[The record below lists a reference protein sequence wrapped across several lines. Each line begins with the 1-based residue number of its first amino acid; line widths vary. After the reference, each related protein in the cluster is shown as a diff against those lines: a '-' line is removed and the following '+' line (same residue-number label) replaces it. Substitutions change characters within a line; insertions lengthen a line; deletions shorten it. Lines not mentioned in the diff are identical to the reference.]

1 MPSRCTLPTTSAK
14 ADPMPDPSVPIVVSS
29 ARDVPVV
36 PDERVAYSYDP
47 PSGSTYSVQA
57 TERER

>member
-1 MPSRCTLPTTSAK
+1 
-14 ADPMPDPSVPIVVSS
+14 MPDPSVPIVVSS